1 MHVVKMNSVRQPEFQ
16 VTIGIKVEMSTGCPS
31 LELRRKGWA
40 GLRDLVLVQWKDHW
54 GRLN

>member
-16 VTIGIKVEMSTGCPS
+16 VTVGIKVEMSTGCPS